1 MYRVFR
7 LIGVLIICFVG
18 VSWWVEEKQDST
30 YQKQV
35 DQIIDEVFFNDIQE
49 NINNAI
55 SASFDN
61 DICAEELKNNVD
73 VTMNYLDLE
82 EISEPYLGYISFP
95 EYSVRRLIVSGATR
109 DIFDQGLV
117 GMFVTSA
124 SLDSD
129 VGNVI
134 LAGHSVDSVFQTL
147 HNIKIGED
155 IQIGSYVDV
164 YTYRITHKYYI
175 RDDDFSYFD
184 EVCDRKILTLI
195 TCTKNEHERLIVQAE
210 LVR

>member
-1 MYRVFR
+1 MYKVFR
-7 LIGVLIICFVG
+7 LLGILLIIFSCVLLG
-18 VSWWVEEKQDST
+18 VEELQDIVH
-30 YQKQV
+30 QKHV
-35 DQIIDEVFFNDIQE
+35 DQVIDEVFFDDLQE
-49 NINNAI
+49 NLNHDIFF
-55 SASFDN
+55 SSPN
-61 DICAEELKNNVD
+61 DVSYEELKD
-73 VTMNYLDLE
+73 SIMKHLYLE
-82 EISEPYLGYISFP
+82 GISEPYLGYISFP
-95 EYSVRRLIVSGATR
+95 DYGVRRLIVSGTDR

-134 LAGHSVDSVFQTL
+134 LAGHSVDNVFQSL
-147 HNIKIGED
+147 HNMKIGEE
-155 IQIGSYVDV
+155 IQVGSYVDV
-164 YTYRITHKYYI
+164 YTYRVTHKYYI

-184 EVCDRKILTLI
+184 EVRDRKILTLI